1 MHAGETID
9 RFINT
14 TFAVPTRT
22 DLSKYVAYHGLQR
35 LAAARCKDL
44 LLFGSGFM
52 GHVMSLQHVDARAAR
67 T

>member
-1 MHAGETID
+1 MHPGETID

-22 DLSKYVAYHGLQR
+22 DLSKYVASHGLQR
-35 LAAARCKDL
+35 LAAAWTYS
-44 LLFGSGFM
+44 LFGSGFM
-52 GHVMSLQHVDARAAR
+52 GHVMSLQHVDARTAR